1 MNLIKA
7 NFTNRKLWVV
17 IFLDIVIFGG
27 SYYLSY
33 WLRFDVIPPYY
44 LNLFV
49 QSVALVIACKLIIF
63 YFSGLYRGLWRYTGI
78 SDMVKIVVAASLAT
92 PVVVALITYYHRFT
106 GYPRSIFVLDLI
118 LTIILAIGIRVAIR
132 LSYFPHTLGFLY
144 HWGLFRADR
153 GRRLLIIGAGN
164 DGEKVLREIMASP
177 GINYF
182 PVCFL
187 DNDPIKRGQRIHGVP
202 IRGGMDILPQITVE
216 QAIDEALIALPS
228 ASREEMRAI
237 ISTLNTLNVPYRIIP
252 AMREYIRGQVLTREV
267 VFEDFL
273 GREPIALDD
282 GGISEYLYGKRILI
296 TGAGGS
302 IGSELCRQVCRYRPA
317 VVVLFEQ
324 TEFSLFKIDN
334 ELKEICPDVSVV
346 PVIGDIL
353 DPESLSAAFRTYQPE
368 VVFHAAAYK
377 HVSMMEKNPIEAIKN
392 NVFGTIHVATLALQH
407 QVRRFI
413 LVSTDKAVRPTS
425 IMGATKRAGEIF
437 AQCLNAQGTTKFITV
452 RFGNVVGS
460 DGSVVPIFMEQIK
473 RGGPVTVT
481 HPEVCR
487 YFMSI
492 PEAVS
497 LILQASSMGHGG
509 EIFVLDMGKPIRIVD
524 LACDLIRLAGKR
536 PYEDIKID
544 FIGLRPGEKL
554 HEELFITGED
564 IHPTSHD
571 KIRVAKS
578 LTHDFKQLQ
587 KQLTQLQELVEQ
599 PDVKSALQVLH
610 AMDPTYQP
618 SEEFHLPDPPLPQ
631 PAKHRADLHLVS
643 GQVSTV

>member
-1 MNLIKA
+1 
-7 NFTNRKLWVV
+7 
-17 IFLDIVIFGG
+17 
-27 SYYLSY
+27 
-33 WLRFDVIPPYY
+33 
-44 LNLFV
+44 
-49 QSVALVIACKLIIF
+49 
-63 YFSGLYRGLWRYTGI
+63 
-78 SDMVKIVVAASLAT
+78 
-92 PVVVALITYYHRFT
+92 
-106 GYPRSIFVLDLI
+106 
-118 LTIILAIGIRVAIR
+118 
-132 LSYFPHTLGFLY
+132 
-144 HWGLFRADR
+144 
-153 GRRLLIIGAGN
+153 
-164 DGEKVLREIMASP
+164 
-177 GINYF
+177 
-182 PVCFL
+182 
-187 DNDPIKRGQRIHGVP
+187 
-202 IRGGMDILPQITVE
+202 
-216 QAIDEALIALPS
+216 
-228 ASREEMRAI
+228 
-237 ISTLNTLNVPYRIIP
+237 
-252 AMREYIRGQVLTREV
+252 
-267 VFEDFL
+267 
-273 GREPIALDD
+273 
-282 GGISEYLYGKRILI
+282 GKRILI

-317 VVVLFEQ
+317 IVVLFEQ

-334 ELKEICPDVSVV
+334 ELKEICPDISVV

-353 DPESLSAAFRTYQPE
+353 DPESLPMAFGTYQPE

-437 AQCLNAQGTTKFITV
+437 AQCLNAQGATRFITV

-481 HPEVCR
+481 HPDVCR

-544 FIGLRPGEKL
+544 FIGLRSGEKL

-564 IHPTSHD
+564 IQPTSHD

-587 KQLTQLQELVEQ
+587 TQLTRLQELVEQ

-610 AMDPTYQP
+610 AMDPTYHP

-631 PAKHRADLHLVS
+631 QPETTTRRADLRLVS
-643 GQVSTV
+643 GQVS